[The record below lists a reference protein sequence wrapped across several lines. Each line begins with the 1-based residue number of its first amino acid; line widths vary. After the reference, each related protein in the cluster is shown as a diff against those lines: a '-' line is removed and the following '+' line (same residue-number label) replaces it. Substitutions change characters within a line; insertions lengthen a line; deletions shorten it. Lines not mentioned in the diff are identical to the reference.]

1 MIEKSA
7 KSSAL
12 PAGVV
17 IVINLLS
24 MILCIFVFAV
34 SLLSIAAP
42 STVLYFINS
51 FGSSFMKALLTEDT
65 HLFQLGIA
73 GALLSGFVFC
83 ISFMGLYGAITS
95 SKFLLVMYAAIV
107 FLLLL
112 LECSVMY
119 YLSSNLLEKGFQKQD
134 VYFNHAVR
142 ANLECCEL
150 NVTSTPDVKPPWSCC
165 DQEFYSTNCTIDNIH
180 DLALSVSLAHLAT
193 TAPLWR
199 AKKSFS
205 RDSCITRPRS

>member
-1 MIEKSA
+1 MNEKSA

-42 STVLYFINS
+42 STLLYIINS

-65 HLFQLGIA
+65 HLFQLGVA

-95 SKFLLVMYAAIV
+95 SKFLLFMVLFALVLFDRSLHKDTGRKLIG
-107 FLLLL
+107 
-112 LECSVMY
+112 Y
-119 YLSSNLLEKGFQKQD
+119 YLVFVIYIHL
-134 VYFNHAVR
+134 R
-142 ANLECCEL
+142 ANIDKEL
-150 NVTSTPDVKPPWSCC
+150 ANIGTCRKPEYRSWK
-165 DQEFYSTNCTIDNIH
+165 T
-180 DLALSVSLAHLAT
+180 VS
-193 TAPLWR
+193 
-199 AKKSFS
+199 
-205 RDSCITRPRS
+205 